1 LVYVIGSRIRIRYYK
16 IMANRG
22 CYELI
27 AAATKDRYCPQG
39 AAAEEEK

>member
-1 LVYVIGSRIRIRYYK
+1 
-16 IMANRG
+16 MANRG

-27 AAATKDRYCPQG
+27 AAATKGKYCPQG